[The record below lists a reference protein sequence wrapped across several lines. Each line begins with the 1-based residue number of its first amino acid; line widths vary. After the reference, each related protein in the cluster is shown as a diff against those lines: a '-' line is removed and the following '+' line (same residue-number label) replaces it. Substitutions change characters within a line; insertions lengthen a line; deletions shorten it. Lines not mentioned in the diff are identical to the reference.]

1 MKILVVCSY
10 KNQYKSHITPF
21 VEEQVNALVDK
32 DGVAVDYFLIK
43 GKGILGYLMQYP
55 SLIKKIKSFKP
66 DVIHAHFG
74 LAGLFANLQRKVPV
88 VTTYHGSDIN
98 NDKILRYSKIAI
110 LLSAFNIFVST
121 KNINKAQPK
130 KNFRLLPCGINFDTF
145 YTKDKLIARKEL
157 GYTPEEK
164 LVLFAGSFD
173 VNVKNPSLAKDA
185 ISMLKDVK
193 LIELKGYSRDEVCTL
208 LNAVDVALMTSHTEG
223 SPQFIKE
230 ALACGC
236 PVVSVDVGDVKEVI
250 QDIEGCYIVEYNP
263 TSIAEKII
271 QLLEAQIRIS
281 TPKTIKQYDNNVIA
295 DNLIQIYTKIIND
308 MK

>member
-98 NDKILRYSKIAI
+98 NDKIFRYSKIAI
-110 LLSAFNIFVST
+110 FLSAFNIFVST

-145 YTKDKLIARKEL
+145 YTKDKLVARQEI
-157 GYTPEEK
+157 GYTSEEK

-263 TSIAEKII
+263 TSIAEKIN
-271 QLLEAQIRIS
+271 QLLDSQIRIN
-281 TPKTIKQYDNNVIA
+281 TPKTIKEYDNNVIA
-295 DNLIQIYTKIIND
+295 DNLIQIYAMIIND
-308 MK
+308 VK